1 MRKEVDESKIKM
13 NIYGKAARGFINQF
27 QLTVLAILLIISI
40 GIAGL
45 LNLPKESLPEI
56 VFPAITVQTIF
67 PGASPEDVEFLVTEK
82 IENKV
87 KEFDDIETIES
98 ETSFG
103 LSIVT
108 VRYLEGVDIDQKKI
122 ELDNALKELQF
133 SDGVQDPR
141 SFIFSTSEIP
151 LMNISVAGD
160 YTPDQLTLIAEDIA
174 NEIEG
179 VRGVEEVDLS
189 GNVNREIE
197 IVTNELLMM
206 KYGIDYNTLRNAI
219 ASQNYSAP
227 IGDVSLNGVRYNLRV
242 DERFKTVQEIENTR
256 INSMIYIKDIAD
268 VVDGIEPIDS
278 YNRTYIRGLND
289 QALPSIFLSVSRKV
303 GSDVI
308 GTSQAIQALLEDEK
322 GSLYPE
328 DVTVYISN
336 DLAVNVSNDLDKIQ
350 GSAISGLIVVV
361 LVLFLFIGIKESL
374 IVSITIPLSL
384 LGTLGLLNAFGITF
398 NTFAIL
404 GLIVALGLLVDN
416 SIIVMEN
423 IDRLRKKGM
432 TAKEAASFGT
442 NQVGFPIVSS
452 TLTTLAA
459 FFPLAILP
467 GILGAFISTIPI
479 TIMVTISV
487 ALLVS
492 IVITPSIAAKLLR
505 GQNKNRIPPWI
516 RRVLSVVIVASL
528 SFYAFYGGGENLT
541 LALVMMSIFTG
552 LMLLKVIFL
561 KDQGLEEAKFTKR
574 YSRLIGW
581 IVSKKLRS
589 FAVILIGFLALTGSF
604 STFGTGLL
612 KIAFFPNG
620 EPTSLNIR
628 IDTVGGMTLDETDIV
643 VKEVEDLLQSIDEVS
658 QFNST
663 IGGNEI
669 DSANVSVEF
678 DTSMKNGFEIL
689 DEIDRRLKNIPG
701 ARITIESL
709 VAGPP
714 VGKPIDLRI
723 LGDNLKANAQF
734 ADELETALQGI
745 EGVYNI
751 ESSSSQGVPQL
762 IIDIDKN
769 KSLNYG
775 VTPQSVTN
783 QLRGE
788 INGITATTIRE
799 GQNEIDVVIRR
810 DLELI
815 HSINEVNNLFV
826 ATPNQNMLTLS
837 SIADLVEES
846 GVSNIARKDGERVI
860 TLTADLKEGT
870 NVNDVV
876 EQLQADFPEE
886 VLPKGVTLRYSGDVE
901 GISQN
906 FGNLF
911 QSMILAIFLVFIIL
925 TLQFKS
931 IGQPFIILTT
941 IPMALIG
948 VIWGLILTGNEFGFY
963 AFMGLVALVGIAVND
978 AIVLIDYTNY
988 LRSEG
993 LELTEAIQEAGK
1005 TRFNPVLA
1013 TTLTTISGVLPLAF
1027 QEAYYA
1033 QFSYA
1038 LIFGLMM
1045 TTILTLLFIPTIY
1058 GLFARLGRNR
1068 KAVVK

>member
-1 MRKEVDESKIKM
+1 MNTELNEKKIKI
-13 NIYGKAARGFINQF
+13 NIFGKIAHTFINQF
-27 QLTVLAILLIISI
+27 QLTVLIILLVISI
-40 GIAGL
+40 GVAGAL
-45 LNLPKESLPEI
+45 SLPRESLPEI
-56 VFPAITVQTIF
+56 VFPAITIQTLF

-103 LSIVT
+103 LSIVSIQY
-108 VRYLEGVDIDQKKI
+108 VEGIDIDQKKI
-122 ELDNALKELQF
+122 EIDNALKELQL

-160 YTPDQLTLIAEDIA
+160 YSQDQLTLIAQDIA

-179 VRGVEEVDLS
+179 VTGVQEVNLS
-189 GNVNREIE
+189 GNVNREIK

-206 KYGIDYNTLRNAI
+206 KYGVDYNAI
-219 ASQNYSAP
+219 RSAISSQNYSAP
-227 IGDVSLNGVRYNLRV
+227 IGEVSLNGVRYNLRV
-242 DERFKTVQEIENTR
+242 DERFQTVQEIENTR
-256 INSMIYIKDIAD
+256 INKQIYVKDIAE
-268 VVDGIEPIDS
+268 VIDGIEPIRS
-278 YNRTYIRGLND
+278 YNRTFIKGINN

-308 GTSQAIQALLEDEK
+308 GTSQAIQEMLEEEK
-322 GSLYPE
+322 GNLYPE
-328 DVTVYISN
+328 DITVYVSN

-350 GSAISGLIVVV
+350 GSALSGLIVVII
-361 LVLFLFIGIKESL
+361 VLFLFIGIKESL

-384 LGTLGLLNAFGITF
+384 LGTLGLLSIFNITF

-423 IDRLRKKGM
+423 IDRLKRKGM
-432 TAKEAASFGT
+432 TAKNAAYYGT

-452 TLTTLAA
+452 TFTTLAA

-467 GILGAFISTIPI
+467 GILGAFISTIPL
-479 TIMVTISV
+479 TIMITISV
-487 ALLVS
+487 ALVVS
-492 IVITPSIAAKLLR
+492 IVITPSIAAKILNDRKKKQLH
-505 GQNKNRIPPWI
+505 PWI
-516 RRVLSVVIVASL
+516 KGMLSVVIVAAL
-528 SFYAFYGGGENLT
+528 SFYAFYDGGNNLL
-541 LALVMMSIFTG
+541 LAFVMMTIFTS

-561 KDQGLEEAKFTKR
+561 KDKGLEESAMTKV
-574 YSRLIGW
+574 YSRFIGW
-581 IVSKKLRS
+581 ILSKKRR
-589 FAVILIGFLALTGSF
+589 AITVVLIGVIVLFGSF
-604 STFGTGLL
+604 TTFGSGLL

-620 EPTSLNIR
+620 EPTSLNINV
-628 IDTVGGMTLDETDIV
+628 DTVGGMTLDSTDEV
-643 VKEVEDLLQSIDEVS
+643 VKEVEALLMNTEAVS

-669 DSANVSVEF
+669 DSANISVEF
-678 DTSMKNGFEIL
+678 DTSQKNGFDIL
-689 DEIDRRLKNIPG
+689 NDIDEQLKSIPG
-701 ARITIESL
+701 AKISIQTL

-723 LGDNLKANAQF
+723 QGDDLESSTLF
-734 ADELETALQGI
+734 AIELESALQAI
-745 EGVYNI
+745 DGVYNI

-762 IIDIDKN
+762 LVDINKN
-769 KSLNYG
+769 KSLDYG
-775 VTPQSVTN
+775 ISPQQITG
-783 QLRGE
+783 QLRDE
-788 INGITATTIRE
+788 INGITATTFRD
-799 GQNEIDVVIRR
+799 GKNEIDVVIRK
-810 DLELI
+810 DVELI
-815 HSINEVNNLFV
+815 KSVNEVKNLFV
-826 ATPNQNMLTLS
+826 ATPTQNTLILS
-837 SIADLVEES
+837 SVADLVEQS
-846 GVSNIARKDGERVI
+846 GISTISRKDGERVI
-860 TLTADLKEGT
+860 SITADLKEGF

-876 EQLQADFPEE
+876 AKLQSKYTSDKIPN
-886 VLPKGVTLRYSGDVE
+886 GVTLRYSGDVE

-931 IGQPFIILTT
+931 IMQPFIILTT

-978 AIVLIDYTNY
+978 AIVLIDYINY
-988 LRSEG
+988 LRSENKS
-993 LELTEAIQEAGK
+993 LVEAIKEAGK

-1027 QEAYYA
+1027 KEAYYA

-1045 TTILTLLFIPTIY
+1045 TTILTLIFIPTIY
-1058 GLFARLGRNR
+1058 GLFAGLSKNR
-1068 KAVVK
+1068 KAVSS